1 MENVDKYLRYCVMR
15 ATVKQVPR
23 QKESSGLRV
32 RHNASET
39 PSYLQA
45 GVGLAPAP
53 VLLNET

>member
-1 MENVDKYLRYCVMR
+1 MDKYLWYCVLR

-23 QKESSGLRV
+23 QKVSSGLRV
-32 RHNASET
+32 RHNASGR

-45 GVGLAPAP
+45 DVGLALAP

>member
-1 MENVDKYLRYCVMR
+1 MDKYLWYCVMR

-32 RHNASET
+32 RHNASGR

-45 GVGLAPAP
+45 GVGLALAP